1 MIRPE
6 DAAWYDEHYRKEQT
20 QFAPW
25 YRWLLPHLVRELKPN
40 SRVVELGC
48 GQGQLLRHLAR
59 ENLVV
64 AERIY
69 GLEQSETAVQFVNK
83 WLPAA
88 HVTVGDIYRLPYAAD
103 FFDVCF
109 LMETIEHLTEPKT
122 ALQGIRRVLRDDGV
136 LYVSFPNF
144 LHLPWLGVR
153 LLSDLLNKPNWIVRQ
168 PVDIIYTAPRVIRL
182 VKGCGFE
189 FVHAIGSN
197 YGPPLIYRW
206 ERDWLTSGLNRLG
219 LWWLSFHP
227 ILVFRKSPTAAFRRA
242 DAG

>member
-25 YRWLLPHLVRELKPN
+25 YRWLVPHLAGQLTAN

-59 ENLVV
+59 ENLVG
-64 AERIY
+64 ADRIY
-69 GLEQSETAVQFVNK
+69 GLEQSETAIEFVQR
-83 WLPAA
+83 WLPGA
-88 HVTVGDIYRLPYAAD
+88 HIQVGDIYRLPYPAE
-103 FFDVCF
+103 FFNVCF
-109 LMETIEHLTEPKT
+109 LMETIEHLAEPDS
-122 ALQGIRRVLRDDGV
+122 ALDGIHKILAKDGL

-168 PVDIIYTAPRVIRL
+168 PIDIIYTAPQVVRIVRRR
-182 VKGCGFE
+182 GFE
-189 FVHAIGSN
+189 FVKAIGSN
-197 YGPPLIYRW
+197 YGPPIIYRF
-206 ERDWLTSGLNRLG
+206 EKDWMTRGLNRLG

-227 ILVFRKSPTAAFRRA
+227 ILVFRKLS
-242 DAG
+242 